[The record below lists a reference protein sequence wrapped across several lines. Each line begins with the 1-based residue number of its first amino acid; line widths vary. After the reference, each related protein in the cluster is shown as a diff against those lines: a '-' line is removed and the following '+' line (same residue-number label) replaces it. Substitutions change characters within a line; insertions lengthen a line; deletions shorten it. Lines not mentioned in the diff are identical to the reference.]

1 MLMFGCT
8 LAYLTMLYT
17 DYAKAAHFGAVAV
30 FLAWMELTLLTGRQT
45 SEPMMNVYLLK
56 LEIISGRCHNIIL
69 PGTWLIKDDGDVTW
83 HPVIIFISRP
93 NISWKS

>member
-45 SEPMMNVYLLK
+45 S
-56 LEIISGRCHNIIL
+56 
-69 PGTWLIKDDGDVTW
+69 
-83 HPVIIFISRP
+83 
-93 NISWKS
+93 